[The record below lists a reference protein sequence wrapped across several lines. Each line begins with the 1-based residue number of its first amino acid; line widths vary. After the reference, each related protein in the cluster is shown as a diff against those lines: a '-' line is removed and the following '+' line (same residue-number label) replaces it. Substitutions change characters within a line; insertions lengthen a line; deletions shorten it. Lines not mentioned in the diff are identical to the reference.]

1 MRSTWLV
8 CLAMQCSQC
17 QSRTVWARWSVCVTI
32 CCVNPLCL
40 DGQNVSP
47 LNAHA
52 VIMSRHIL
60 YKSMLSTCQNV
71 SIHIVNAVI
80 VSHHMAPMW
89 SECIMIY
96 CINLCCPHGQHV
108 SVYIAH
114 VVRVSHHMPY
124 QFILSTWSD
133 CITIYCPCG
142 QSVSPYARVVR
153 VSPPYAQVVSVYHH
167 MPIWSECIPHNAHVV
182 KVYPT

>member
-1 MRSTWLV
+1 MYHNISYQSMRSTWLV

-80 VSHHMAPMW
+80 VYHHMAPMW
-89 SECIMIY
+89 SEC
-96 CINLCCPHGQHV
+96 V
-108 SVYIAH
+108 H
-114 VVRVSHHMPY
+114 VVRMYHDILY
-124 QFILSTWSD
+124 QSMLSTWSA
-133 CITIYCPCG
+133 CFSIYCPCS
-142 QSVSPYARVVR
+142 QSVSPYAVSIRIVYMVR
-153 VSPPYAQVVSVYHH
+153 LSHH
-167 MPIWSECIPHNAHVV
+167 MPM
-182 KVYPT
+182 